1 MDWKNNYPKIL
12 LILYIAFWIWAAISP
27 KYRSVWID
35 ENILPVIFV
44 VLLIISYRWF
54 RFSNTSYTLLFV
66 FLVLHAI
73 GGHWSYAE
81 MPLFDWLKGYYGLQ
95 RNYYDRVVHFLF
107 GVLFFLPVYEIA
119 IRIFK
124 VPEGWRGFFIS
135 FLMVAAFKG
144 MFELIEYGYV
154 WVRAD
159 PLNVTNYLGEQ
170 GDAYDALKDIGAGIF
185 GGLISWVAVGMRRV
199 LRRI

>member
-1 MDWKNNYPKIL
+1 MDWKKNYPKIL
-12 LILYIAFWIWAAISP
+12 LLLFLIIWIWAAISP

-35 ENILPVIFV
+35 ENILPVLFV
-44 VLLIISYRWF
+44 FLLIATYRWF

-81 MPLFDWLKGYYGLQ
+81 MPLFDWLKTYYDLQ

-107 GVLFFLPVYEIA
+107 GVLFFVPVYEMA
-119 IRIFK
+119 TRIFK
-124 VPEGWRGFFIS
+124 VPEGWRGFFVS
-135 FLMVAAFKG
+135 FFMVAAFKG

-170 GDAYDALKDIGAGIF
+170 GDAYDALKDIGVGIF
-185 GGLISWVAVGMRRV
+185 GGMISWAVTGVRRV
-199 LRRI
+199 LRRT